1 MQASVG
7 PVRLRAERFRG
18 AVVSAGELHVTP
30 VGHRLSLEWPGG
42 GLAWL
47 RPVAVEVSGA
57 GTVKRV
63 PIWDVTRVLVL
74 ALPAAAALAGLLV
87 SRRAASM
94 RHERH
99 EGGRLWKA

>member
-1 MQASVG
+1 MRASIG
-7 PVRLRAERFRG
+7 AMGLRAERFRG
-18 AVVSAGELHVTP
+18 AALSVQGLRVTP

-57 GTVKRV
+57 GTERRL
-63 PIWDVTRVLVL
+63 PIWDVTRMLVL
-74 ALPAAAALAGLLV
+74 ALPAAGALAGLIV

-94 RHERH
+94 RHE
-99 EGGRLWKA
+99 

>member
-18 AVVSAGELHVTP
+18 DAVSAGELRVTP

-47 RPVAVEVSGA
+47 RPVAVEVMGD
-57 GTVKRV
+57 GTQTRE
-63 PIWDVTRVLVL
+63 PIRDLTRAVVL
-74 ALPAAAALAGLLV
+74 ALLAVGALAGLMGQIV
-87 SRRAASM
+87 SRRAAST
-94 RHERH
+94 
-99 EGGRLWKA
+99 